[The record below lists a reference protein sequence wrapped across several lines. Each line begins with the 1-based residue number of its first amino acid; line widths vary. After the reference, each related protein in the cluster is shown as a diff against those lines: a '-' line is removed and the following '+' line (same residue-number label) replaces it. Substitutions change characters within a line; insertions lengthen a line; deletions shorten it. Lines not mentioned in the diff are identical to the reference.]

1 MTLSTHHHRR
11 GMTLVELL
19 VVVAIIGL
27 LAVSV
32 APLTQTRSS
41 RRKLSAAADLVAA
54 HCSAAV
60 AKSIGSPYGAGIWL
74 QPDAT
79 GSGGGQAVTALAFSR
94 PRVPT
99 AGTATITAIHLASP
113 PPTATLSPALTLS
126 SQDAAMLSANG
137 TAIISFAGIPQ
148 SYNLVSTSQIAMPL
162 NCSAENASFPGLNTT
177 LPYRLELAPRRK
189 ASVGAAILAGDAC
202 IDLSASTLG
211 VHGYSVT
218 NTIVSLN
225 GFQAIAVQF
234 DGVGRPS
241 VVWLQSSQGSWQRR
255 DLQANLPVAL
265 LIGNR
270 SQIGLNLASTV
281 TEDDPGPNMQNPDA
295 VWAVIDPRSAVVRT
309 VDNRPATSIAT
320 AQSFVAE
327 ALANQVYQK

>member
-1 MTLSTHHHRR
+1 MARPSHHHHR

-41 RRKLSAAADLVAA
+41 KRKLSAAADLVAS

-60 AKSIGSPYGAGIWL
+60 AKSIGSPFGAGIWL
-74 QPDAT
+74 EPDAT
-79 GSGGGQAVTALAFSR
+79 GSGGGQAVTTLAFSR

-99 AGTATITAIHLASP
+99 PGTATLTAIHFASS
-113 PPTATLSPALTLS
+113 PPTATFSPPLALSP
-126 SQDAAMLSANG
+126 QDAAMLSPNG
-137 TAIISFAGIPQ
+137 TSIISFAGVPQ
-148 SYNLVSTSQIAMPL
+148 SYNLISASQIAMPV
-162 NCSAENASFPGLNTT
+162 NCTADNTAFPGLNTPLT
-177 LPYRLELAPRRK
+177 YRLELAPRRK
-189 ASVGAAILAGDAC
+189 SSIGSTVLAGDAC

-218 NTIVSLN
+218 SDILSLT

-241 VVWLQSSQGSWQRR
+241 VVWLQSPQGSWQRR

-270 SQIGLNLASTV
+270 SQIGLNPASTV
-281 TEDDPGPNMQNPDA
+281 TEEDPGPNRQNPDA

-309 VDNRPATSIAT
+309 IDNRPATSIAT

-327 ALANQVYQK
+327 ALANQVYHK

>member
-1 MTLSTHHHRR
+1 MPRPSQHHHR

-41 RRKLSAAADLVAA
+41 KRKLSAAADLVAS

-60 AKSIGSPYGAGIWL
+60 AKSIGSPFGAGIWL
-74 QPDAT
+74 EPDAT
-79 GSGGGQAVTALAFSR
+79 GSAGAQAVTTLAFSR

-99 AGTATITAIHLASP
+99 PGTATITTVHFASS
-113 PPTATLSPALTLS
+113 PPTATLSPPIALS
-126 SQDAAMLSANG
+126 SQDAAMLSPNG
-137 TAIISFAGIPQ
+137 TSIISFAGIPQ
-148 SYNLVSTSQIAMPL
+148 NYNLISASQIAMPL
-162 NCSAENASFPGLNTT
+162 NCSAENTSFPGRATP

-189 ASVGAAILAGDAC
+189 PSIGAAVLAGDAC

-211 VHGYSVT
+211 VHGYSAT
-218 NTIVSLN
+218 SDILSLT

-241 VVWLQSSQGSWQRR
+241 AVWLQSPQGTWQNRG
-255 DLQANLPVAL
+255 LQANLPVAL

-270 SQIGLNLASTV
+270 SQIGLNVASIV
-281 TEDDPGPNMQNPDA
+281 TEDNPGPNMQNPDA

-309 VDNRPATSIAT
+309 VENRPATSIAT
-320 AQSFVAE
+320 AQSFVTE
-327 ALANQVYQK
+327 ALVNQVYQK